1 MRDSNSVRLINPAIA
16 IAKDNMP
23 TTARLVL
30 MRHAKSDWFSGEGDD
45 FSRPLSDRGIRD
57 ARQMG
62 RWLVDGGYLPAAIL
76 SSTSRRTRQTLELM
90 ADGAGLDLA
99 ARTEW
104 LDELYHAS
112 AGSLRNLLRRL
123 GERPAV
129 MLLGHNPGLEE
140 LLAFLVDDDRVIAS
154 HAKCFPTA
162 AVYVLDVV
170 GEWADLKAGCARIV
184 AHQRPKM
191 LSA

>member
-1 MRDSNSVRLINPAIA
+1 
-16 IAKDNMP
+16 MP
-23 TTARLVL
+23 NTRRLVL

-62 RWLVDGGYLPAAIL
+62 RWLAAGAYLPDAIL
-76 SSTSRRTRQTLELM
+76 SSSSRRTRQTLDLM
-90 ADGAGLDLA
+90 ADGAGLDLD

-104 LDELYHAS
+104 LDELYHANV
-112 AGSLRNLLRRL
+112 GSLCNVLRRL
-123 GERPAV
+123 GAQPAV

-140 LLAFLVDDDRVIAS
+140 LLALLVDDSRVIAD

-162 AVYVLDVV
+162 AVYVLELAC
-170 GEWADLKAGCARIV
+170 EWSQIKAGCTRVV
-184 AHQRPKM
+184 AHQRPKT
-191 LSA
+191 LSP

>member
-1 MRDSNSVRLINPAIA
+1 
-16 IAKDNMP
+16 MP
-23 TTARLVL
+23 TINRLVL

-62 RWLVDGGYLPAAIL
+62 RWLVEGAYLPASIL
-76 SSTSRRTRQTLELM
+76 SSPSRRTRQTLELM
-90 ADGAGLDLA
+90 GEGAGLALE

-104 LDELYHAS
+104 RDELYHAQL
-112 AGSLRNLLRRL
+112 GTLRSLLRHL
-123 GERPAV
+123 GARPAV
-129 MLLGHNPGLEE
+129 MLLGHNPGLED
-140 LLAFLVDDDRVIAS
+140 LLAFLVDDDRVIAA

-162 AVYVLDVV
+162 AVYVLDVI
-170 GEWADLKAGCARIV
+170 GEWSALKAGCARIV

-191 LSA
+191 LSV